1 MLARFTQIDYDR
13 EVAMD
18 EDARP
23 TECRG
28 LPESSAMRME
38 RRLNLFTLCC
48 GPVISDGGG
57 RE

>member
-1 MLARFTQIDYDR
+1 MLARFTHIDYDR

-28 LPESSAMRME
+28 LPESLAMRME
-38 RRLNLFTLCC
+38 RRLNLFTL
-48 GPVISDGGG
+48 
-57 RE
+57 